1 MAKIHSMMDIGK
13 RSMQNSQTALQTVSH
28 NIANKNT
35 EGFSRQ
41 RIEVQTSTPH
51 TEGRLQ
57 MGTGST
63 TAAITRTVNPW
74 LEKQLQREGGNS
86 SYLETK
92 SDALS
97 RIEQVFNEQQN
108 KGLNSS
114 MSDFFNSFRELSN
127 NPESLAARTMVK
139 ESAEVLSNDFKR
151 VSRQLNDVTIDL
163 DKQIEG
169 AVGDINQISKEIANL
184 NEKVQANEIG
194 GGHAN
199 DERDRRDLLL
209 RKLSEKVNISWA
221 EGKTGMVNVTAG
233 NTAIL
238 VSGSQSS
245 ELSTMRRA
253 GDERVQVFYSLNSTG
268 TKTDLTD
275 QFSHGTLGSAI
286 QVRDQNVLEMKK
298 SVNEIA
304 YNLAT
309 EVNKAHIEGFDR
321 YSGKGILFFDMPQGV
336 ETAADEIQVNK
347 SILGDV
353 GKIAAASQV
362 NSPADNTTANVIHSL
377 QYQQTMQNGT
387 STFDDYYNSKVG
399 EIGIV
404 TQRTRE
410 SFESQKNIVDQLN
423 NIRESISGVSL
434 DEEATKMIEYQ
445 KAYEASARVIKMADE
460 MFDTVLNL
468 KRM

>member
-35 EGFSRQ
+35 EGYSRQ
-41 RIEVQTSTPH
+41 RIEVTSSPPH

-57 MGTGST
+57 IGTGST

-92 SDALS
+92 SDALG

-151 VSRQLNDVTIDL
+151 VHRQLNDVSIDL
-163 DKQIEG
+163 DKQVEG
-169 AVGDINQISKEIANL
+169 AVGDINQITKEIAL
-184 NEKVQANEIG
+184 MNEKIQSNEIG

-238 VSGSQSS
+238 VSGTQSS

-253 GDERVQVFYSLNSTG
+253 GDEKVQVYYSLNATG
-268 TKTDLTD
+268 SKTDLTE
-275 QFSHGTLGSAI
+275 QFTHGTLGSAL
-286 QVRDQNVLEMKK
+286 QVRDQNVEAMKK
-298 SVNEIA
+298 SVNELA

-321 YSGKGILFFDMPQGV
+321 YSGKGVLFFEMPQSV
-336 ETAADEIQVNK
+336 ETAATEIQVNK
-347 SILGDV
+347 SIVGDV
-353 GKIAAASQV
+353 GKIAAAAQI
-362 NSPADNTTANVIHSL
+362 NSPADNTTSNVIHSL
-377 QYQQTMQNGT
+377 QFQQIMQNGT

-399 EIGIV
+399 EIGII

-410 SFESQKNIVDQLN
+410 TFESQKNIVDQLN